1 MHRIMRNHELKRVSG
16 DAASRTKARRRGF
29 TLIELLVVIAIIAI
43 LAGLLL
49 PALAKAKQKA
59 LTTECLN
66 NMKQLQLCYQM
77 YIGDNNNWLPP
88 NEGNGQFGAAG
99 SWVTGDARTDPNTTN
114 IQAGVLF
121 PYNASVAIYA
131 CPANRKMIQRTGLP
145 PNNGPIP
152 ETRTCSINVAL
163 YGTDPGVPISND
175 GDTFATLHTDADFV
189 NPGPSQMLV
198 FVDENEDCC
207 GDGEFG
213 LHRASSGSV
222 IWWNVP
228 GVRHQG
234 ATFSFA
240 DGHVEFFKWHGTA
253 LYNVPASVITAGGGL
268 TPDNSD
274 DLPRCE
280 ARTLP

>member
-1 MHRIMRNHELKRVSG
+1 MRYNELRPVLSE
-16 DAASRTKARRRGF
+16 AALGTKARRRGF

-49 PALAKAKQKA
+49 PALAGAKKKA
-59 LTTECLN
+59 LTIGCLN

-88 NEGNGQFGAAG
+88 NTGNGQVAGAG
-99 SWVTGDARTDPNTTN
+99 CWITGDARTDPTTSN

-121 PYNASVAIYA
+121 PYNSSVDIYT
-131 CPANRKMIQRTGLP
+131 CPANRKMIPVPGLP
-145 PNNGPIP
+145 PGRQIR

-163 YGTDPGVPISND
+163 YGTLPGVPISNN
-175 GDTFATLHTDADFV
+175 GDAFSTLHYDSEII
-189 NPGPSQMLV
+189 NPGPSQMIV
-198 FVDENEDCC
+198 FVDENEDCV
-207 GDGEFG
+207 GDGDFG
-213 LHRASSGSV
+213 IHRVSSGV
-222 IWWNVP
+222 NLWWNVA

-240 DGHVEFFKWHGTA
+240 DGHAEIFKWHGTA

-274 DLPRCE
+274 DLPRVE

>member
-1 MHRIMRNHELKRVSG
+1 MKPVLSE
-16 DAASRTKARRRGF
+16 AAPGTKAQWHAF

-49 PALAKAKQKA
+49 PTLANAKKKA
-59 LTTECLN
+59 LTIECLN

-77 YIGDNNNWLPP
+77 YIGDNHNSLPP
-88 NEGNGQFGAAG
+88 NTGNGQVASAG
-99 SWVTGDARTDPNTTN
+99 SWITGDARTDTTTTN

-121 PYNASVAIYA
+121 PYNSSVAIYA
-131 CPANRKMIQRTGLP
+131 CPANRKMIPRTGLP
-145 PNNGPIP
+145 PNNGPVP

-163 YGTDPGVPISND
+163 YGTAPGVPISNN
-175 GDTFATLHTDADFV
+175 GDTFSTLHTDTDII
-189 NPGPSQMLV
+189 NPGPSQMIV
-198 FVDENEDCC
+198 FVDENEDCV
-207 GDGEFG
+207 GDGTFG
-213 LHRASSGSV
+213 IHRASAGV
-222 IWWNVP
+222 NIWWNVA

-240 DGHVEFFKWHGTA
+240 DGHAEIWKWHGTA
-253 LYNVPASVITAGGGL
+253 LFNVPASVITAGGGL

-280 ARTLP
+280 ACTLP